1 MSFSSEVKS
10 ELAAIRDLQCC
21 AVAELS
27 ALFHIG
33 GSVELSSKGLALSF
47 QTSNNAV
54 IRKLMKLIK
63 DRYRIDLTLIQK
75 KQLNLN
81 KQDLFVVRIED
92 QVETMM
98 SELSL
103 VNKNTLFF
111 QDLDEK
117 IVRKECCK
125 KAYLRGAFLAGGS
138 VNSPDNARYHLEIQ
152 AFSLKQAE
160 ILQTIASEF
169 ELNAKVAKN
178 KRGWIFYLKEAE
190 RISDFLRV
198 TGATNQLFA
207 YEDSRIKRDFT
218 NSINRVINCDIA
230 NEKKAMEAAKE
241 QLADIEFIEK
251 AKLKVTKALEEV
263 IFLRKTYP
271 EASLLELSY
280 ASAEHYPDMISKSA
294 LNHRFRAIKDLVK
307 SIEAEGSS

>member
-1 MSFSSEVKS
+1 VSFSSEVKN

-27 ALFHIG
+27 ALLHIG

-103 VNKNTLFF
+103 VNKTTLFF
-111 QDLDEK
+111 QDLDER

-138 VNSPDNARYHLEIQ
+138 VNTPDTARYHLEIQ
-152 AFSLKQAE
+152 TFSQKQAE
-160 ILQTIASEF
+160 ILQVIASEF

-178 KRGWIFYLKEAE
+178 KRGWILYLKEAE

-230 NEKKAMEAAKE
+230 NEKKAMEAARE
-241 QLADIEFIEK
+241 QLADIELIEK
-251 AKLKVTKALEEV
+251 ANLKVTKALEEV
-263 IFLRKTYP
+263 IFLRKMYP

-280 ASAEHYPDMISKSA
+280 ASAEHYPEMILKSA
-294 LNHRFRAIKDLVK
+294 LNHRFRAIRDLVK